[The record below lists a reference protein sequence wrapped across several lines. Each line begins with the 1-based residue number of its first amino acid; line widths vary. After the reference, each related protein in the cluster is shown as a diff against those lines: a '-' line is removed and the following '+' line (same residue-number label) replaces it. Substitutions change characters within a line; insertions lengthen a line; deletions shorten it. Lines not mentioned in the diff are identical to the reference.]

1 MHKLK
6 LRFLDSEP
14 MFFAPE
20 SRIQQKPYWCCFLL
34 RGGAPSLGVF
44 GFCFC
49 FLVFGPLLVTLW
61 AASVFC
67 FLAAG
72 AFWTGLGTLFSALLH
87 GPLPKS
93 GMCISLPATLI
104 SAFCPPGD
112 GLSVFCFST
121 KSTRVAQRFS
131 GLLKF
136 GVARAFF
143 YACVRSLVFVFC
155 FLFSAFCF
163 LLSAFCFLLSA
174 FCFLLFGF
182 WLLYSAFCFLLSA
195 FCFLFFGF
203 WILDSHIHIHIHI
216 HVCIRTWT

>member
-104 SAFCPPGD
+104 SAFCPH
-112 GLSVFCFST
+112 LEMAS
-121 KSTRVAQRFS
+121 
-131 GLLKF
+131 
-136 GVARAFF
+136 
-143 YACVRSLVFVFC
+143 
-155 FLFSAFCF
+155 LFSAFRRNP
-163 LLSAFCFLLSA
+163 LGSLKGSLAFSSL
-174 FCFLLFGF
+174 G
-182 WLLYSAFCFLLSA
+182 WLGHSFTRAYGLWFLYSAFCFLLSA
-195 FCFLFFGF
+195 SCFLSFFFGF

>member
-163 LLSAFCFLLSA
+163 LLSFFFWFLD
-174 FCFLLFGF
+174 FGF
-182 WLLYSAFCFLLSA
+182 SHSYSHSHSRVHPYLDVNSA
-195 FCFLFFGF
+195 G
-203 WILDSHIHIHIHI
+203 
-216 HVCIRTWT
+216 VGYQ

>member
-72 AFWTGLGTLFSALLH
+72 AFWTGLGTLFFALLP

-93 GMCISLPATLI
+93 GM
-104 SAFCPPGD
+104 
-112 GLSVFCFST
+112 
-121 KSTRVAQRFS
+121 
-131 GLLKF
+131 
-136 GVARAFF
+136 
-143 YACVRSLVFVFC
+143 
-155 FLFSAFCF
+155 
-163 LLSAFCFLLSA
+163 
-174 FCFLLFGF
+174 
-182 WLLYSAFCFLLSA
+182 
-195 FCFLFFGF
+195 
-203 WILDSHIHIHIHI
+203 
-216 HVCIRTWT
+216 

>member
-44 GFCFC
+44 GICLC

-93 GMCISLPATLI
+93 GMCICLPATLI
-104 SAFCPPGD
+104 SAFCPQAERCRVPQVGRRHARFTYRARYAPYYGLAPSTAGVVDEASSGRISHSTSRFRHGSATGPLHVTTAPTRQPRFHRLDVYGD
-112 GLSVFCFST
+112 
-121 KSTRVAQRFS
+121 R
-131 GLLKF
+131 
-136 GVARAFF
+136 
-143 YACVRSLVFVFC
+143 
-155 FLFSAFCF
+155 
-163 LLSAFCFLLSA
+163 
-174 FCFLLFGF
+174 
-182 WLLYSAFCFLLSA
+182 
-195 FCFLFFGF
+195 
-203 WILDSHIHIHIHI
+203 
-216 HVCIRTWT
+216 RTTTS

>member
-163 LLSAFCFLLSA
+163 LLSAFCFLVFGCCILLSA
-174 FCFLLFGF
+174 FCFLLSF
-182 WLLYSAFCFLLSA
+182 FLV
-195 FCFLFFGF
+195 FGF
-203 WILDSHIHIHIHI
+203 WILTFIYSHSHSRVHPYLD
-216 HVCIRTWT
+216 VNSAGVGYQ

>member
-87 GPLPKS
+87 GPLPNTPCTKVENLS
-93 GMCISLPATLI
+93 QKTPYSTRSEALARCHAT
-104 SAFCPPGD
+104 SHTVHF
-112 GLSVFCFST
+112 T
-121 KSTRVAQRFS
+121 KS
-131 GLLKF
+131 
-136 GVARAFF
+136 
-143 YACVRSLVFVFC
+143 RSQ
-155 FLFSAFCF
+155 AM
-163 LLSAFCFLLSA
+163 
-174 FCFLLFGF
+174 G
-182 WLLYSAFCFLLSA
+182 
-195 FCFLFFGF
+195 
-203 WILDSHIHIHIHI
+203 
-216 HVCIRTWT
+216 RTV